1 MNWKRVGVI
10 GLVLLF
16 SLFIV
21 SCTAEAGPSLGDIWN
36 KLLWFG
42 SLGFLG
48 ENEFGLVGFMRILLV
63 VLVFALLYEG
73 SRVAGLS
80 QNIGIVVSAIL
91 AIISVIF
98 IPNAVL
104 VGIGAAYATIVS
116 IVFIGVPVV
125 GGLLVFR
132 TIPGNTRGEVIIRII
147 ILLILLM
154 ILISAKSHA
163 TDLLLGSEITS
174 VARTFGG

>member
-1 MNWKRVGVI
+1 MNWKRAGVI
-10 GLVLLF
+10 SLVLLL
-16 SLFIV
+16 SILVV
-21 SCTAEAGPSLGDIWN
+21 SCTTEPGPSFKDIWN

-73 SRVAGLS
+73 SRVAGFS
-80 QNIGIVVSAIL
+80 QNTGIVVSAIL

-104 VGIGAAYATIVS
+104 AGIGAAYATIVS

-132 TIPGNTRGEVIIRII
+132 MIPGNTRGEIFIRII

-154 ILISAKSHA
+154 ILISVKSHA
-163 TDLLLGSEITS
+163 TDLLGSEITS

>member
-1 MNWKRVGVI
+1 MRWKKAGVI
-10 GLVLLF
+10 GLVLLL
-16 SLFIV
+16 SLFVV
-21 SCTAEAGPSLGDIWN
+21 SCTTEPGPSFGDIWN

-104 VGIGAAYATIVS
+104 AGIGAAYATVVS
-116 IVFIGVPVV
+116 VILIGGIVF
-125 GGLLVFR
+125 GGLWLFHLVPGQTR
-132 TIPGNTRGEVIIRII
+132 TQIFIRIVL
-147 ILLILLM
+147 LLILLM
-154 ILISAKSHA
+154 VLVSVKSHA
-163 TDLLLGSEITS
+163 TDLLGSQIPS
-174 VARTFGG
+174 VARTFAG